1 MRVLYAGLVAALLAA
16 TPPAFAA
23 SSKAE
28 AQFNGVRHNGLAEN
42 GVRHNGV
49 RHNGVRHNAAAGA
62 DAAALPAPVAI
73 MLPTG
78 VVLLPE

>member
-1 MRVLYAGLVAALLAA
+1 MRVLSAGLVAALLAA

-49 RHNGVRHNAAAGA
+49 RHNAAAGA
-62 DAAALPAPVAI
+62 DSAALSAPVAI